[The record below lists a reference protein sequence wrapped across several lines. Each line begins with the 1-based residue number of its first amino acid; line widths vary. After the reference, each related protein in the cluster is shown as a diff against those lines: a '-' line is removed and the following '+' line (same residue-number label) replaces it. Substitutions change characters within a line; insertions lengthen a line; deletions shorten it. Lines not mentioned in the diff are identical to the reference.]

1 MDFGGKVRM
10 ASAKNFVLEYL
21 AENGKRKRCL
31 LFGKIAEDKYIMQV
45 EHPLTLYEAFGI
57 CLTSLDS
64 KLMVN

>member
-31 LFGKIAEDKYIMQV
+31 LFGKIA
-45 EHPLTLYEAFGI
+45 
-57 CLTSLDS
+57 
-64 KLMVN
+64 